1 MTTLITLWMVGNP
14 AIWGLWLVIDDKVN
28 AFMFVRW
35 RKSDVCGEISVNI
48 HFYLE
53 TMLQEGANKS
63 FSTLNVNSH
72 LLSAAPHKVGQ
83 GNLQSMWGELTPTS
97 SMKNDQDS
105 NLRPTGDKAR
115 ALTTTPACY
124 FAPPCINF
132 FCILYFFRS
141 YKRKLTVGVSFVGF
155 SSALK

>member
-1 MTTLITLWMVGNP
+1 M
-14 AIWGLWLVIDDKVN
+14 VIDDKVN
-28 AFMFVRW
+28 TFMFVRW

-83 GNLQSMWGELTPTS
+83 GKLQSM
-97 SMKNDQDS
+97 
-105 NLRPTGDKAR
+105 
-115 ALTTTPACY
+115 
-124 FAPPCINF
+124 
-132 FCILYFFRS
+132 
-141 YKRKLTVGVSFVGF
+141 
-155 SSALK
+155 